1 MTQNGKSYVL
11 GVDLGVV
18 SLGWAAVELHEDEP
32 CGLLDM
38 GVRCWELT
46 NATPEDVERGKETP
60 PGQARRQARLIRRQL
75 FRRAQRLRRTF
86 RTLQTMGLFADG
98 PRCGVARK
106 AYLDS
111 LDADAKQWLRE
122 QFPELEKDPLVDHT
136 FIYHLRAAALD
147 RPLPLPLL
155 GRVFFHLAQ
164 RRGYLSNRRAGSK
177 DGDKG
182 DKKEER
188 KPSVVKASIGE
199 LEQAIVA
206 SGARTLGEYLAQLDP
221 HQQRIRQRWTS
232 RRMYQQEF
240 EAIWTAQK
248 TYYPNI
254 LTVQNEARLRK
265 AIFFQRPLKPQTGLI
280 GRCPLET
287 LTIKDANGNRK
298 VIYPFRRAP
307 LASLEAQRIRYLQ
320 RINDLEIIE
329 PDGRIRPLTPEERE
343 KLCQLAETKEK
354 ITFAN
359 IKQALKLSKKAGEWK
374 FNLESG
380 GETKLPGN
388 TTACRIREILGPAWG
403 KLTEEKQKQLVDTL
417 IGYISPE
424 ALARHLETVWKFD
437 PKTAEKLANV
447 ELEEGYHSFSRRAI
461 RRLLPL
467 LKAGERLNAAIKNIY
482 GSAPGATAQVRQYS
496 LLPPVRQVMPTI
508 RNPLLVRALT
518 ELRKVINALIRKYGP
533 PTLIRVELA
542 RDLKRTRK
550 DREQF
555 AKRMREQ
562 EQRREQ
568 AREQIK
574 SLLGREPTRA
584 DIEKYLLA
592 EECDRTCPYTGK
604 KFTLEAL
611 LGDHPQFD
619 VEHIWPLDRSLDD
632 SFANKTLCYHEE
644 NRHVKKGRTPFEAYG
659 SNPQRWQEILQRVK
673 KFTGPYAREKLRRFQ
688 AEEIPA
694 DWPQRHLNDTR
705 WISRAAADY
714 LGCLY
719 GGRVDPSG
727 KQRIFTV
734 TGGLTALLRR
744 AWDLNAILGGGVEKE
759 RDDHRQ
765 HAIDAVVIALT
776 DAGLVQRFSHQ
787 AGRLRRVSGRL
798 APQLDPPW
806 DNFLDDVR
814 QKVERI
820 IVSWR
825 PSRRL
830 SGPLHDQTNYAPP
843 NAEGQTKVRKR
854 LEELSKE
861 MVEAIVDPRIKELVK
876 QKLNGRDP
884 KKVFSSPEN
893 LPRII
898 GKDGREFVVKSV
910 RIWVS
915 NQVIPVGKG
924 HRTRYVVP
932 GNNHHIEIYAVLDAN
947 GNEKTWQGKVV
958 SLYEAVQRKKR
969 GEPVICRDHGPNTKF
984 KFSLFKG
991 DYVEWVTEQGQQQ
1004 LLRVIGISHN
1014 NLEFR
1019 LPHDART
1026 ITLIRREK
1034 DRIIAT
1040 YARLFQRHA
1049 RKVQVTP
1056 LGEILPAN
1064 D

>member
-1 MTQNGKSYVL
+1 MTHNGKSYIL

-18 SLGWAAVELHEDEP
+18 TLGWAAVELHDNEP
-32 CGLLDM
+32 YGLLDM

-46 NATPEDVERGKETP
+46 NATSEDVERGKEEP
-60 PGQARRQARLIRRQL
+60 PGQARRKARLARRQL

-86 RTLQTMGLFADG
+86 RTLQTMGIFADG

-111 LDADAKQWLRE
+111 LDGEAKKWLRE
-122 QFPELEKDPLVDHT
+122 QFPELQTDPLVDHT

-177 DGDKG
+177 DD
-182 DKKEER
+182 DKKEN
-188 KPSVVKASIGE
+188 KSSVVKASISE
-199 LEQAIVA
+199 LEKEIRAA
-206 SGARTLGEYLAQLDP
+206 GARTLGEYLAKLDP
-221 HQQRIRQRWTS
+221 HEQRIRKRWTS

-240 EAIWTAQK
+240 DAIWAAQK
-248 TYYPNI
+248 THYPNV
-254 LTVQNEARLRK
+254 LTPQNEEKLRK

-287 LTIKDANGNRK
+287 LTVKDSNGNRK

-320 RINDLEIIE
+320 RINDLEIIQ

-343 KLCQLAETKEK
+343 KLCKLAETKEK

-359 IKQALKLSKKAGEWK
+359 IRQALKLSKKAGEWK
-374 FNLESG
+374 FNLEAG

-388 TTACRIREILGPAWG
+388 TTACRIRGILGPAWDDLG
-403 KLTEEKQKQLVDTL
+403 EEKQKQLVDTL

-437 PKTAEKLANV
+437 PKTAAELANL

-461 RRLLPL
+461 RKLLPR
-467 LKAGERLNAAIKNIY
+467 LKAGERLNAAIKNVY
-482 GSAPGATAQVRQYS
+482 GNAPGATLQIRQHP
-496 LLPPVRQVMPTI
+496 LLPPVRQVMPTV

-518 ELRKVINALIRKYGP
+518 ELRKVVNALIRKYGP

-550 DREQF
+550 QREEYAEQ
-555 AKRMREQ
+555 MRKQ
-562 EQRREQ
+562 EKRREE
-568 AREQIK
+568 AKEQIK
-574 SLLGREPTRA
+574 SFLGREPSRA

-592 EECDRTCPYTGK
+592 EECNWRCPYTGEQ
-604 KFTLEAL
+604 FAIEAL
-611 LGDHPQFD
+611 LGEYPQFD

-644 NRHVKKGRTPFEAYG
+644 NRHVKMGRTPFEAYG
-659 SNPQRWQEILQRVK
+659 HDPKRWQEILQRVK
-673 KFTGPYAREKLRRFQ
+673 EFKGPYAREKLRRFQ

-727 KQRIFTV
+727 RQRIFTV
-734 TGGLTALLRR
+734 TGGLTALVRR
-744 AWDLNAILGGGVEKE
+744 AWNLNAILGGGVEKE
-759 RDDHRQ
+759 REDHRH

-776 DAGLVQRFSHQ
+776 DAGLVQRLSHQ
-787 AGRLRRVSGRL
+787 ARRLLRVSARL

-806 DNFLDDVR
+806 KNFLDDVR

-830 SGPLHDQTNYAPP
+830 SGALHDQTNYAPP

-854 LEELSKE
+854 LDELTQQ
-861 MVEAIVDPRIKELVK
+861 MVEAIVDPHLRELVK
-876 QKLNGRDP
+876 QKLNGGDP
-884 KKVFSSPEN
+884 KKVFSNPDN
-893 LPRII
+893 LPRIK

-915 NQVIPVGKG
+915 AQVLPVGKG
-924 HRTRYVVP
+924 HRTRYVIP

-947 GNEKTWQGKVV
+947 GNEKAWQGKVV

-969 GEPVICRDHGPNTKF
+969 GEPVVCRDHGPNTRF
-984 KFSLFKG
+984 KFSLSKS
-991 DYVEWVTEQGQQQ
+991 DYLQWVTEEGQRQI
-1004 LLRVIGISHN
+1004 LRVIGISDN

-1019 LPHDART
+1019 LPHDARS

-1034 DRIIAT
+1034 ERIVAT
-1040 YARLFQRHA
+1040 YARLLQRHA